1 MYCTLRPT
9 GEEVKEKIENHLT
22 RAHAREVYFQ
32 SILP

>member
-9 GEEVKEKIENHLT
+9 GEEVKEKIEKHLT